1 MSRQNKYGAST
12 DQDTLEELSKKLAN
26 DLRGHVR
33 NLEKSALF
41 SREWIHLTESLQ
53 HIATIAKMEHRL
65 PAENAASTLWE
76 EDEVVVRFILEEGK
90 LNMCLRYMNDFITEL
105 VDINS
110 RGREQW
116 LARTARSL
124 ELEPVELESRL
135 AGFEASLG
143 QLLRCCFL
151 HIEAVQTTDIP
162 QLFEHVRF
170 VLLMTQDGRLPTM
183 PSWEQSQPSLVL
195 RYLAAVLERIEPI
208 GENKMMPDIERR
220 QLIPLVI
227 HHLHDFHQSI
237 PPEDMAGGCRFLA
250 LAFDT
255 EEFETNRN
263 LYLPANDGVLMDK
276 CRQMR
281 PLFLNGMTG
290 THEQKKKYRP
300 LLDVLQRI
308 G

>member
-12 DQDTLEELSKKLAN
+12 DQDTLEELSKSSPTICAATCATSRSRRSS
-26 DLRGHVR
+26 RGSGSTSP
-33 NLEKSALF
+33 K
-41 SREWIHLTESLQ
+41 SLQ

-90 LNMCLRYMNDFITEL
+90 LNMCLRYMNDFITRSL

-124 ELEPVELESRL
+124 ELEPIELESRL

-276 CRQMR
+276 CEADAPALPEWHDGHARA
-281 PLFLNGMTG
+281 
-290 THEQKKKYRP
+290 EEE
-300 LLDVLQRI
+300 V
-308 G
+308 